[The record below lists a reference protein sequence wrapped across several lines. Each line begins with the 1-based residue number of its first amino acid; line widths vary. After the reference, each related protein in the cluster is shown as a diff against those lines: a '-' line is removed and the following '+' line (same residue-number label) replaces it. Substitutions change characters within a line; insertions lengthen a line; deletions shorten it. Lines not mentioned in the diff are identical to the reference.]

1 MYPMTESARR
11 LASRVIL
18 MPQDTNEVG
27 SIFAGV
33 ILSYLDLAGAVEAE
47 QYAPDVP
54 NLPQP
59 FVTAAMRAVTFT
71 EPVFV
76 GDLVSY
82 YTRTVRRGRTS
93 VTVHVEVE
101 AQRAHDSGTTV
112 RVTEAD
118 VTYVAI
124 DRDRKPIAIR
134 HPSPPRAGS

>member
-1 MYPMTESARR
+1 MTMARK

-47 QYAPDVP
+47 QYAPDIP
-54 NLPQP
+54 GLPQP
-59 FVTAAMRAVTFT
+59 FVTAAMRAVTFP

-76 GDLVSY
+76 GDLVSF
-82 YTRTVRRGRTS
+82 YTHTVRLGRTS
-93 VTVHVEVE
+93 VTVRVEVE
-101 AQRAHDSGTTV
+101 AQRAGAPGQAV
-112 RVTEAD
+112 RVTEAE

-124 DRDRKPIAIR
+124 DQDRRPIPIKGR
-134 HPSPPRAGS
+134 S